1 MVYKIRNK
9 AFYIPYGVNH
19 PRVDLFKKMRYP
31 NALNGFVT
39 IQVQPTRY
47 TSMRALHNYRNISR
61 AAKQF
66 LMGDVLLEQLVIQIV
81 RFQFFRP
88 SKFKSPIYATPYLGR
103 AMQDLV
109 DRHYSLV
116 SHNQH
121 PLQLMIYKRYA
132 EMINDLTTPEAQE
145 RKKAIQDRIA
155 ELEGDLEKQL
165 RTDEGETPTYDDY
178 QRIYLQAHDEYRS
191 AHNMSLKTRDRHGRI
206 DDYLEVRRPFGTDQ

>member
-1 MVYKIRNK
+1 
-9 AFYIPYGVNH
+9 
-19 PRVDLFKKMRYP
+19 
-31 NALNGFVT
+31 
-39 IQVQPTRY
+39 
-47 TSMRALHNYRNISR
+47 
-61 AAKQF
+61 
-66 LMGDVLLEQLVIQIV
+66 
-81 RFQFFRP
+81 
-88 SKFKSPIYATPYLGR
+88 
-103 AMQDLV
+103 MQDLV

-178 QRIYLQAHDEYRS
+178 QRIYL
-191 AHNMSLKTRDRHGRI
+191 
-206 DDYLEVRRPFGTDQ
+206 